1 MEAEWKKSIKIAS
14 DQMCTVVERPH
25 AAQTRA

>member
-14 DQMCTVVERPH
+14 DQMRHVVERPH
-25 AAQTRA
+25 EAETRA